1 MKRAVV
7 AVLSLAA
14 VLLCVALGHQSH
26 AQAFPE
32 PALVTREWKLDFRYE
47 TPRPIA
53 VRDVDGTLQWYWYM
67 IYTVT
72 NNSGRDRLLIPEIVV
87 ATDTGKVIT
96 AGRNVP
102 PAVFNAIRERHRNPL
117 LESPAQMVGNIL
129 QGRDFAKTSVAI
141 WPNYSENVNRFSIFV
156 AGLSGETAS
165 IAHPLTGDRI
175 LMRRT
180 IMLDFSAPGDPA
192 TPQDQPIVFEGRRD
206 VMR

>member
-1 MKRAVV
+1 MKRPVV

-14 VLLCVALGHQSH
+14 VLVSLVICHQSN
-26 AQAFPE
+26 AQAYPE
-32 PALVTREWKLDFRYE
+32 PALVTREWKLDFSYE

-53 VRDVDGTLQWYWYM
+53 VQDVDGSTQWYWYM

-87 ATDTGKVIT
+87 ATDTGRVIT
-96 AGRNVP
+96 TGRNVP
-102 PAVFNAIRERHRNPL
+102 PSVFNAVKERHRNPL
-117 LESPAQMVGNIL
+117 LESPAQVVGNIL

-141 WPNYSENVNRFSIFV
+141 WPDYGDDVDRFSIFV

-165 IAHPLTGDRI
+165 IAHPLTGDPI

-180 IMLDFSAPGDPA
+180 IMLEFSSPGNPA
-192 TPQDQPIVFEGRRD
+192 TPQDQPIIFENRRD